1 MILNVNFS
9 LVKLQRKIYTA
20 NCALEYFILN
30 NWHFKNHNFIA
41 LGREIRHE
49 DIKDFNYRDFIEFD
63 IMLYFRNCI
72 LGARRYLLHE
82 KDEDLPNAR
91 KHYKRMKVLDKV
103 VKSIF
108 YFIVFYYIFIKFDVI
123 HNLKIHLET
132 LGQKNNETLLEI

>member
-1 MILNVNFS
+1 M
-9 LVKLQRKIYTA
+9 A

-82 KDEDLPNAR
+82 KDEDLPRAR
-91 KHYKRMKVLDKV
+91 THYKRMKLLDRF
-103 VKSIF
+103 VKSIM
-108 YFIVFYYIFIKFDVI
+108 FITAFYYVFIKYDLI
-123 HNLKIHLET
+123 HHSKIYFENWA
-132 LGQKNNETLLEI
+132 KS